1 MSILALHSSSIIA
14 GERLINCL
22 VEGTLIAVFI
32 SLLFRLKMFSD
43 SATRFS
49 IWLAALLAILVLPFI
64 GSAGAAQLSG
74 ASSVPHL
81 NVSSQFLLC
90 AFAGWAA
97 ISLFGILRI
106 CVGLVR
112 LRALRRRAREIE
124 VSELPLEARSILQ
137 DSSSRRDVRICVSN
151 EINAPTAVGFI
162 RPAVLMPEWTLSEL
176 SGEKLRSV
184 LLHELGHLRRWDD
197 WTNLLQ
203 KVLRAIF
210 FFHPAIWWIDSRL
223 CLEREM
229 ACDDMVLAATNDAR
243 GYAEC
248 LVSLAEKSMLRRG
261 VALAVAAVGRVRQ
274 MTLRLGRI
282 LDQNSRGRVPG
293 VAMASISIF
302 GVVAIAASAHLPML
316 VVLQEGTPA
325 TSALTD
331 TVGALAPVAAKM
343 QLTSA
348 SPTRLHANVVPAAM
362 EIRNTPQKSDLKAVK
377 PKAIRSNQRSATV
390 PKPEVIRASLKT
402 ANSQTR
408 SQTAWL
414 LIVRTVQPNVSQ
426 VPEIVLSEPFSA
438 TIVYGADSATC
449 AVTPSAVV
457 TFTVYRSSGAI
468 QSEFVANVI

>member
-1 MSILALHSSSIIA
+1 MSILALHPSSIIA

-210 FFHPAIWWIDSRL
+210 FFHPAVWWIDSRL

-316 VVLQEGTPA
+316 VILQEGTPA

-331 TVGALAPVAAKM
+331 TVDAVAPLAAKM

-348 SPTRLHANVVPAAM
+348 SQLHADVVPAVM

-377 PKAIRSNQRSATV
+377 PKAIRSNQRSTV

-414 LIVRTVQPNVSQ
+414 LIVRTLQPNVSQ

-449 AVTPSAVV
+449 AVTSSAVV

>member
-1 MSILALHSSSIIA
+1 MSILALHSSSIMA

-64 GSAGAAQLSG
+64 GSTGAQLSG
-74 ASSVPHL
+74 AASAPHL
-81 NVSSQFLLC
+81 NVSAQSLPC

-316 VVLQEGTPA
+316 VILQEGTPA

-331 TVGALAPVAAKM
+331 TVDAVAPLAAKM

-348 SPTRLHANVVPAAM
+348 SQLHADVVPAVM

-377 PKAIRSNQRSATV
+377 PKAIRSNQRSTV

-414 LIVRTVQPNVSQ
+414 LIVRTLQPNVSQ

-449 AVTPSAVV
+449 AVTSSAVV